1 MEKYIILSS
10 LYLLNKDRGFT
21 IWNLRNIAISMI
33 YSNKRIDKFNANNS
47 AAALFGITCCHMI
60 SPDRFMDW
68 LKKEDISLFNEK
80 AVHFLPFLYYLWKGE
95 YSYKRDDISA
105 VSLLYNIFW
114 SWNTGKDLINKG
126 DVYAKCDHE
135 MDWWLIWMWIIYGH
149 FFNTKELLK

>member
-1 MEKYIILSS
+1 
-10 LYLLNKDRGFT
+10 
-21 IWNLRNIAISMI
+21 
-33 YSNKRIDKFNANNS
+33 
-47 AAALFGITCCHMI
+47 MI

-68 LKKEDISLFNEK
+68 LKKEDISLFHEK
-80 AVHFLPFLYYLWKGE
+80 VVHFLPFLYYLWKGE
-95 YSYKRDDISA
+95 YSCKRDDISA

-114 SWNTGKDLINKG
+114 SWNTGKYLINKG

>member
-33 YSNKRIDKFNANNS
+33 CSNKRIDKFNANNS

-60 SPDRFMDW
+60 SPNRFIEW
-68 LKKEDISLFNEK
+68 LKKEDITLLHEK
-80 AVHFLPFLYYLWKGE
+80 AVHILPFLYYLYKGE

-105 VSLLYNIFW
+105 VSLLYNLFW
-114 SWNTGKDLINKG
+114 SWNTGKHLIDKG
-126 DVYAKCDHE
+126 DVYAKCE
-135 MDWWLIWMWIIYGH
+135 YNTDWWLIWIYIVYGH
-149 FFNTKELLK
+149 FFTTKELLK